1 MLLSHHLA
9 IKVIGAAGRTPT
21 RIVPIRSRMPR
32 VFGHGS
38 ALNGRQADLSADAGK
53 GRSSTSRHWSERQDF
68 HLRPPGP
75 RPGALKTEL
84 RSDKFGGSEGTCT
97 LSLPAD
103 NGLLRVFE
111 LRIRKWWEVLV
122 MLQSSL
128 PAFVFDTGFTD
139 RQPEYLP
146 NW

>member
-1 MLLSHHLA
+1 MVLP
-9 IKVIGAAGRTPT
+9 AGIAPAWFRLEDE
-21 RIVPIRSRMPR
+21 RLVY
-32 VFGHGS
+32 FGHGS
-38 ALNGRQADLSADAGK
+38 ISK
-53 GRSSTSRHWSERQDF
+53 WSEQQDF

-84 RSDKFGGSEGTCT
+84 RSDKMADPNPDSESG

-103 NGLLRVFE
+103 NPDASGLWLVE
-111 LRIRKWWEVLV
+111 LRIQKWWEVLE

-128 PAFVFDTGFTD
+128 PTVIFDTGFTD
-139 RQPEYLP
+139 RQPEHLP

>member
-9 IKVIGAAGRTPT
+9 IRLTGAAGRTPT
-21 RIVPIRSRMPR
+21 RIVPIRSRMPH

-38 ALNGRQADLSADAGK
+38 VLK
-53 GRSSTSRHWSERQDF
+53 WSERQDF

-84 RSDKFGGSEGTCT
+84 RSDETGGSEGTRT

-139 RQPEYLP
+139 RQPEHLP

>member
-1 MLLSHHLA
+1 
-9 IKVIGAAGRTPT
+9 
-21 RIVPIRSRMPR
+21 MPH

-38 ALNGRQADLSADAGK
+38 VLK
-53 GRSSTSRHWSERQDF
+53 WSERQDF

-84 RSDKFGGSEGTCT
+84 RSDETGGSEGTRT

-103 NGLLRVFE
+103 NGLLWLVE
-111 LRIRKWWEVLV
+111 LRIRKMACQAEALGEGWWEVLV

-139 RQPEYLP
+139 RQPEHLP